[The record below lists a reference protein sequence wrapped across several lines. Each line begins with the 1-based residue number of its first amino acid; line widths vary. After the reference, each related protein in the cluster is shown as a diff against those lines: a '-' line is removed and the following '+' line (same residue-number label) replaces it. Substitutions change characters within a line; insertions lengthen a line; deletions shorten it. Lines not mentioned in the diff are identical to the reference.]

1 MFAISYHVKQNQI
14 ITNSMF
20 KTQVYDAQK
29 PLQGQ
34 NKTKFFMC
42 AYEIYT
48 HKEFGLILSQ

>member
-1 MFAISYHVKQNQI
+1 MFAISYHKQNQI

-20 KTQVYDAQK
+20 KT
-29 PLQGQ
+29 QGQ

-48 HKEFGLILSQ
+48 HKEFGLILPQ